1 MRLYRALLH
10 LYPASFRAE
19 YGEEMAGIFRM
30 RLRER
35 SSPAG
40 RAVLWMAVV
49 AEVAGAALAV
59 HVDILRQDL
68 RYAVRTFGRARSFAL
83 TAILIVALGIGANT
97 AAFSITDFVLL
108 RPLPFPHADRLVTIW
123 QRTQG
128 YSHME
133 LSPANY
139 HDWRAGAQSFER
151 MGAYTTMS
159 ATLSGSGEP
168 ERVDLAQF
176 TSDVFPTLGIPAALG
191 RYFSGGEDF
200 TFQPDSIHG
209 GEPLAVLSD
218 GLWRSAFGADP
229 GVLGRKIRLE
239 GRPFTVIGV
248 MPAGFGFPTRGTQL
262 WIPYGVSAEDYQD
275 RNNNYLS
282 GLGRLKPGATLASAR
297 SEMALA
303 AARSEQAYP
312 KDNKDIGALVDTLH
326 DELSDPA
333 RTMVLALSGA
343 ALCVLLIVCANLA
356 NLLLGRALGRRLELA
371 VRTAMGAGRERLV
384 RQLATESLLLAAVG
398 GALGVFMAWLLVPLL
413 WRLVPA
419 DFPTTASPGID
430 LRVLAFAGAL
440 TIATALLFGLAPVFP
455 LMRTRA
461 TGVSALRDGTRTTG
475 RKERLR
481 GALVVAEVVASV
493 VLLVVTGL
501 LMRTLLNVQGRD
513 PGFRPDGVLTLQT
526 DLSASTY
533 GDTARRT
540 AFYTRV
546 LDRVRALPGV
556 GAAAYISGLP
566 MVWGGGIWPVGL
578 TGVELERRRDNTAS
592 LRFATPGF
600 FGALAIPILRGRD
613 VSDDDTLQ
621 TQMVAVVSESFV
633 ERYWPG
639 EDAIGRRFNFGMA
652 DRTIVGVVGNIRMRG
667 LERESEP
674 QVYLPY
680 RQQPDQALWG
690 YVPKNLVVSA
700 GTPPAQLVPAVRAIL
715 HDIDPQQPITKVRTL
730 SDIVR
735 LGTASRAVQVRA
747 LAAFAIVAFLLAAI
761 GLHGVLAFAV
771 SQRTAEIGVRIALG
785 AQRRDIL
792 GMVMRRGVLLVAAG
806 ALVGLP
812 IAYAAGRWL
821 QSLLVGVTP
830 ADAPTFAATLALTAL
845 MAAAGTLLPTLRALR
860 IDPVMA
866 IRTE

>member
-1 MRLYRALLH
+1 
-10 LYPASFRAE
+10 
-19 YGEEMAGIFRM
+19 
-30 RLRER
+30 
-35 SSPAG
+35 
-40 RAVLWMAVV
+40 MAVV

-690 YVPKNLVVSA
+690 YVPKNLVVECRDAAGATRAGGAGDPPRHRSA
-700 GTPPAQLVPAVRAIL
+700 AADHEGADPERHRSARHRLTRRSGTRAGGLRDRGVPARRDRPPRRARVRRVAADGGDRRPDRARRAAARHSGDGDAPRRPL
-715 HDIDPQQPITKVRTL
+715 GGRGGPGRAAD
-730 SDIVR
+730 R
-735 LGTASRAVQVRA
+735 LRGRP
-747 LAAFAIVAFLLAAI
+747 LAAI
-761 GLHGVLAFAV
+761 
-771 SQRTAEIGVRIALG
+771 
-785 AQRRDIL
+785 
-792 GMVMRRGVLLVAAG
+792 
-806 ALVGLP
+806 
-812 IAYAAGRWL
+812 AAGRRH
-821 QSLLVGVTP
+821 SGGRADVRRHPGADGADGGRRHTP
-830 ADAPTFAATLALTAL
+830 PD
-845 MAAAGTLLPTLRALR
+845 AAGLADRSRDGDSDRVRGVGRWSFSRWSFVVGRGSSVVRRSSLVVSRCVVGR
-860 IDPVMA
+860 
-866 IRTE
+866 